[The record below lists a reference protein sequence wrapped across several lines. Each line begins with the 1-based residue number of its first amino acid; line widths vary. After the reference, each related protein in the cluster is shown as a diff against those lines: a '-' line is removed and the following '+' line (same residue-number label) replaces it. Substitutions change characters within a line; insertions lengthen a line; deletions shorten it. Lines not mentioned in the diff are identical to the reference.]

1 MQQVNQSDFDEDGSH
16 NTGFQTLKRSRG
28 EQDIFVNK
36 APGGLELLRLVS
48 KTTHK
53 DTMERLVAEMEA
65 LDRLCQEV
73 PQQEV
78 HLEGAGLVQVEQ
90 HLVNTLHGGKARLAM
105 SQHKVLNPA
114 F

>member
-53 DTMERLVAEMEA
+53 DWRGEDCGR
-65 LDRLCQEV
+65 D
-73 PQQEV
+73 
-78 HLEGAGLVQVEQ
+78 
-90 HLVNTLHGGKARLAM
+90 GG
-105 SQHKVLNPA
+105 S
-114 F
+114 

>member
-1 MQQVNQSDFDEDGSH
+1 M
-16 NTGFQTLKRSRG
+16 
-28 EQDIFVNK
+28 
-36 APGGLELLRLVS
+36 
-48 KTTHK
+48 
-53 DTMERLVAEMEA
+53 AEMEA

-78 HLEGAGLVQVEQ
+78 HLEGVDLVQVEQ
-90 HLVNTLHGGKARLAM
+90 HLVNPLHDGKARLAM

>member
-1 MQQVNQSDFDEDGSH
+1 MNQSDFDEDGSH

-78 HLEGAGLVQVEQ
+78 HLEGAG
-90 HLVNTLHGGKARLAM
+90 
-105 SQHKVLNPA
+105 
-114 F
+114 